1 MLESFINFLNY
12 EKRYSKHTVK
22 SYTNDISQ
30 FQSFVL
36 NQYEIEDICLVQHT
50 HVRSWV
56 VDLMES
62 GVKARS
68 VNRKLSSLKSYFNF
82 LKRSGKL
89 KVNPTSKVIAPKTEQ
104 RLPSVIQEEEIRAL
118 LDEIVFEENF
128 KGLRDRLVLETL
140 YLTGMRKA
148 ELIELKDQDIDF
160 NRKLIKV
167 FGKGKKERLIPVS
180 DTFITLI
187 KTYINA
193 RNQHFDLNQFATFFI
208 GNSGNKMYPKFVY
221 NLVKRYLSLVS
232 TSDKRSPHILRHSF
246 ATHLSNKG
254 AKLNAIKELLGHS
267 NLSATQIY
275 THNSIEQLKKVYD
288 KAHPKG
294 K

>member
-1 MLESFINFLNY
+1 
-12 EKRYSKHTVK
+12 
-22 SYTNDISQ
+22 
-30 FQSFVL
+30 
-36 NQYEIEDICLVQHT
+36 
-50 HVRSWV
+50 
-56 VDLMES
+56 MES
-62 GVKARS
+62 DIKARS

-82 LKRSGKL
+82 LIRSGKL
-89 KVNPTSKVIAPKTEQ
+89 KVNPTSKVISPKTEQ
-104 RLPSVIQEEEIRAL
+104 RLPSIIQEDEIRAL

-128 KGLRDRLVLETL
+128 MGHRDKLVLEIL
-140 YLTGMRKA
+140 YVTGMRKA
-148 ELIELKDQDIDF
+148 ELIELRDQDIDF
-160 NRKLIKV
+160 DRKLIKV

-180 DTFITLI
+180 DRFISKLKIYI
-187 KTYINA
+187 KV
-193 RNQHFDLNQFATFFI
+193 RNEHFELNHFVAFFI
-208 GNSGNKMYPKFVY
+208 SNSGNKMYPKFVY